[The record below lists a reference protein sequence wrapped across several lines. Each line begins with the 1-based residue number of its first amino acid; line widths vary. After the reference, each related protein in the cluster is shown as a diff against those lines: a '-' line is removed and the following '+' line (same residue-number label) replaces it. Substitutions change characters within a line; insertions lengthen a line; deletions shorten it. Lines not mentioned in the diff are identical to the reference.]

1 MTLLNG
7 GSLIDGIWHTT
18 GPQFTN
24 APVDG
29 DPDTFFAPGPA
40 ELERAVT
47 AAEAAFATFGRSPG
61 AARARILR
69 RIATELEA
77 RGEALTRIGTRETGL
92 PAARLEGERGR
103 TIGQL
108 RMFADLV
115 ERGDDLMARHV
126 PADLSRT
133 PPRPDQRLVHR
144 PIGPVAVFG
153 ASNFPLA
160 FSVAGG
166 DTASALAAGCPV
178 VFRAHSAHPGTSEVA
193 AQAIHAAILAEGLPT
208 GVFSLLQ
215 AGNREIATAL
225 VQHPLINAVGF
236 TGSLGGGRMF
246 FDLCHRRP
254 VPIPFFGE
262 LGSVNPVFVLESA
275 AQARAAQIASDWVAS
290 LTLGAGQF
298 CTNPGIIV
306 LPDRDDVVEVFTAA
320 AVAAAEGTAT
330 QTMLT
335 DGIADAYHAGVA
347 HLSRLAQ
354 QVFGGTDGAGR
365 STGLTLFQ
373 CTDEELI
380 ETPALAE
387 EVFGAAG
394 LIVRAKDTEAFARIV
409 RALPGQLTITLHRD
423 PQDQPVLE
431 LLLPL
436 VERKAGR
443 ILCNG
448 FPTGVDVSAAMV
460 HGGPYPASTNFGAT
474 SVGEL
479 SINRWLRPVCFQDL
493 GVDPQDI
500 LLRTPEPQVKET
512 QL

>member
-1 MTLLNG
+1 MLHG
-7 GSLIDGIWHTT
+7 GSLIDGTWHST
-18 GPQFTN
+18 GPRFTN

-29 DPDTFFAPGPA
+29 APDTFHAPGA
-40 ELERAVT
+40 ADLDQAVV
-47 AAEAAFATFGRSPG
+47 AAEAAFATYGRLPG
-61 AARARILR
+61 SARARFLR

-77 RGEALTRIGTRETGL
+77 RGAALTEIGTRETGL

-103 TIGQL
+103 TVGQL

-115 ERGDDLMARHV
+115 ARGDDLMPRHV
-126 PADLSRT
+126 PADASRT
-133 PPRPDQRLVHR
+133 PPRPDQQLLHR
-144 PIGPVAVFG
+144 PIGPVAVFA

-193 AQAIHAAILAEGLPT
+193 AQAIQAAIVAEGLPG

-215 AGNREIATAL
+215 AGSREIATAL

-236 TGSLGGGRMF
+236 TGSLGGGRAL

-254 VPIPFFGE
+254 MPIPFFGE
-262 LGSVNPVFVLESA
+262 LGSVNPVYVFEA
-275 AQARAAQIASDWVAS
+275 AASARAAGIASGWVAS
-290 LTLGAGQF
+290 LGLGAGQF

-306 LPDRDDVVEVFTAA
+306 LPDRDDVVATFTQAAIAA
-320 AVAAAEGTAT
+320 AKDTAP

-335 DGIADAYHAGVA
+335 ERIASAYHTGVA
-347 HLSRLAQ
+347 HLARLAE
-354 QVFGGTDGAGR
+354 QVYGNTDGTGR
-365 STGLTLFQ
+365 SADMALFQ
-373 CTDEELI
+373 CSDAELI
-380 ETPALAE
+380 DTPALAE

-394 LIVRAKDTEAFARIV
+394 LIVRASGTDAFARIAA
-409 RALPGQLTITLHRD
+409 ALPGQLTATLHRD
-423 PQDQPVLE
+423 PADHAAAE
-431 LLLPL
+431 ALLPL
-436 VERKAGR
+436 LARKAGR
-443 ILCNG
+443 VLFNG

-479 SINRWLRPVCFQDL
+479 SIHRWLRPVCFQDM
-493 GVDPQDI
+493 GAPAQDI
-500 LLRTPEPQVKET
+500 LILPDPNQSEAPQR
-512 QL
+512 